1 MPEAI
6 FNKEIQLRILSALLL
21 WLCFFNPCAAAAES
35 SAKSMPLNTEQV
47 ADAES
52 AALELEKRWDGD
64 SINQAITLY
73 SNIFNYWKNS
83 GDVEKASD
91 CLRKI
96 SSLNTLL
103 GKNNE
108 AVTKL
113 TEALQLDGKYDN
125 PAKKVQ
131 TLSLIAIAALRLG
144 KAAEAKK
151 FSQQALKISETAAH
165 PDALATT
172 LFAQAQINYDVGEFD
187 LAIKHYEEALDLWKK
202 SGSLKEQA
210 KTLVELSYAY
220 MTNDELLMG
229 LKKAEESFVIS
240 NEIDDLRGKSIAKN
254 AIGVMK
260 SKLGKKQEALNI
272 FLASEKQFP
281 NDVDLLEK
289 GGMYNHL
296 AGIYYDFGEL
306 PMALNYRLKAF
317 ELFEKEQ
324 HLFAQ
329 LTTLSKLGIITFK
342 LGDENK
348 GLEYFDTGFKLARR
362 ANSLY
367 FYSLFAQD
375 LGDLYFENNKL
386 KALTYFKQ
394 AEANFEKLKIRTH
407 IALIQSKIG
416 SIYQSQGKNKL
427 ARKYFD
433 SALRLNRETK
443 NQLAESQNLY
453 NLAILDAIE
462 KKEEPALKLAEQ
474 SIEIT
479 ESLYSDVVNTKLK
492 TTYFSNVFDR
502 YELYINLLM
511 KMHEQSK
518 NDSYAVQALQAAE
531 KSRARSML
539 ESLALSEANFVKDA
553 ESETVKREKEIRVL
567 LNIKADKLTDFLS
580 RNADKAETEKIS
592 TEINK
597 LELELEEIKS
607 NLKQS
612 SPVYSAVRNPA
623 PFDVADL
630 QTNFLDENSL
640 LLEFS
645 FGKEQSYLWT
655 VDKTE
660 VNSYVLPPRDQIEN
674 RIENLRGLLT
684 SREVKKDEAIEDYQK
699 RIAESENKYWLE
711 ARNLSNDLFGQIA
724 GRITNKRLILVPDGK
739 LHYFPVSALPLPN
752 SDQNEPILLT
762 NEIIYEPSAQTLPL
776 LAKNSNQTSER
787 VKNLLVFSDPVFSI
801 DDVRLSAENKA
812 IENLNTETVLS
823 GTTRF
828 VESLN
833 SLPRLTAS
841 KDESDSIVNIV
852 GSSKSDIF
860 SGFSANREQ
869 FLKAPLADYKIVHL
883 ATHGLID
890 EARPEL
896 SGIVFSRFDEAGE
909 KINEFVRLQDIYAL
923 NLSADLVV
931 LSACS
936 TGIGKEV
943 KGEGLMSLNNA
954 FLQTGAESV
963 ISSFWKVDDYAAVDL
978 MKNFYAALANEK
990 ITPSQALRQAQIKMR
1005 QNPRYS
1011 SPFYWASFN
1020 IQGNYRQTP
1029 NLLSTGSGNSIYL
1042 WIFLLPILLSGIY
1055 LWYKS
1060 SKTVA

>member
-1 MPEAI
+1 
-6 FNKEIQLRILSALLL
+6 
-21 WLCFFNPCAAAAES
+21 
-35 SAKSMPLNTEQV
+35 
-47 ADAES
+47 
-52 AALELEKRWDGD
+52 
-64 SINQAITLY
+64 
-73 SNIFNYWKNS
+73 
-83 GDVEKASD
+83 
-91 CLRKI
+91 
-96 SSLNTLL
+96 
-103 GKNNE
+103 
-108 AVTKL
+108 
-113 TEALQLDGKYDN
+113 
-125 PAKKVQ
+125 
-131 TLSLIAIAALRLG
+131 
-144 KAAEAKK
+144 
-151 FSQQALKISETAAH
+151 
-165 PDALATT
+165 
-172 LFAQAQINYDVGEFD
+172 
-187 LAIKHYEEALDLWKK
+187 
-202 SGSLKEQA
+202 
-210 KTLVELSYAY
+210 
-220 MTNDELLMG
+220 
-229 LKKAEESFVIS
+229 
-240 NEIDDLRGKSIAKN
+240 
-254 AIGVMK
+254 
-260 SKLGKKQEALNI
+260 
-272 FLASEKQFP
+272 
-281 NDVDLLEK
+281 
-289 GGMYNHL
+289 
-296 AGIYYDFGEL
+296 
-306 PMALNYRLKAF
+306 
-317 ELFEKEQ
+317 
-324 HLFAQ
+324 
-329 LTTLSKLGIITFK
+329 
-342 LGDENK
+342 
-348 GLEYFDTGFKLARR
+348 
-362 ANSLY
+362 
-367 FYSLFAQD
+367 
-375 LGDLYFENNKL
+375 
-386 KALTYFKQ
+386 
-394 AEANFEKLKIRTH
+394 
-407 IALIQSKIG
+407 
-416 SIYQSQGKNKL
+416 
-427 ARKYFD
+427 
-433 SALRLNRETK
+433 
-443 NQLAESQNLY
+443 
-453 NLAILDAIE
+453 
-462 KKEEPALKLAEQ
+462 
-474 SIEIT
+474 
-479 ESLYSDVVNTKLK
+479 
-492 TTYFSNVFDR
+492 
-502 YELYINLLM
+502 M

-699 RIAESENKYWLE
+699 RIVESENKYWLE

-841 KDESDSIVNIV
+841 KDESNSIVNIV

-869 FLKAPLADYKIVHL
+869 FLKRRL
-883 ATHGLID
+883 LIT
-890 EARPEL
+890 
-896 SGIVFSRFDEAGE
+896 
-909 KINEFVRLQDIYAL
+909 RLF
-923 NLSADLVV
+923 
-931 LSACS
+931 
-936 TGIGKEV
+936 T
-943 KGEGLMSLNNA
+943 
-954 FLQTGAESV
+954 
-963 ISSFWKVDDYAAVDL
+963 
-978 MKNFYAALANEK
+978 
-990 ITPSQALRQAQIKMR
+990 
-1005 QNPRYS
+1005 
-1011 SPFYWASFN
+1011 
-1020 IQGNYRQTP
+1020 
-1029 NLLSTGSGNSIYL
+1029 
-1042 WIFLLPILLSGIY
+1042 
-1055 LWYKS
+1055 
-1060 SKTVA
+1060 